1 MAFEEMKQIQNE
13 NIHERSCIM
22 LYQFTSGEIKQIMN
36 VARMAGIKDYIELH
50 AKHGG
55 CTLREILENQ
65 VNDKEETMVKEKTI
79 IFNHVSP
86 NKMNLLMDL
95 LKKCRMK
102 RPIIAVVTQQSIDW
116 TLSHL
121 LVNLVSEREAISKGD
136 FAGHQ

>member
-36 VARMAGIKDYIELH
+36 VARMAGIKECIELDG
-50 AKHGG
+50 KHGG
-55 CTLREILENQ
+55 CTLREILDNQ
-65 VNDKEETMVKEKTI
+65 ISEKEETAVKEKTI
-79 IFNHVSP
+79 ILNHVAP
-86 NKMNLLMDL
+86 AKMNLLMEL

-116 TLSHL
+116 TLSRL
-121 LVNLVSEREAISKGD
+121 LFNLVSEREAISKGD
-136 FAGHQ
+136 FTGH